1 MTSLGPAT
9 WLVAARELRQSARSK
24 GLWATAAALLL
35 GSTLAMVLP
44 EVLDDDDRPTYD
56 VALVATPSM
65 PEQARDALHVLIS
78 QTVDAV
84 DADVDITAAPD
95 AETARRQVLDDAA
108 DVAVLVDQ
116 PPQIL
121 VRAGEHDRLVGALR
135 QALATQAL
143 VDGLVDA
150 GLESD
155 EVDALLTAPPAEV
168 EELDTERESRQGAA
182 FLLSL
187 VAYMLILLLM
197 INVANGVAIE
207 KGNRISEVL
216 LAIVRPGPLLL
227 GKVLGIG
234 LVGIVLLACGAVP
247 VLVKLVVGGDLPEG
261 LGRALAGGAIWF
273 VLGAALYLLLAGALG
288 ALVERQE
295 EASSVVSPLSFVLI
309 GGYFAGGTSADSPMA
324 GVLAYVPL
332 TSPMV
337 MPSRMAIGAAS
348 PVEMVV
354 SALLSVI
361 AVVIAARFSALVY
374 RRAIVRTGRRL
385 KVREVLSGG
394 R

>member
-1 MTSLGPAT
+1 MTGSWAAT

-24 GLWATAAALLL
+24 GLWATGAALLL
-35 GSTLAMVLP
+35 GSLAAMVLP
-44 EVLDDDDRPTYD
+44 EVLADDDRPTYE
-56 VALVATPSM
+56 VAVVADRSGAGAPG
-65 PEQARDALHVLIS
+65 DALEVLID
-78 QTVDAV
+78 QTVDAI
-84 DADVDITAAPD
+84 DADVEISAAPD
-95 AETARRQVLDDAA
+95 LDAARQQVLEDDA
-108 DVAVLVDQ
+108 DVAVVVDQ
-116 PPQIL
+116 PPRIL
-121 VRAGEHDRLVGALR
+121 VRAGSHERLVGALR

-150 GLESD
+150 GLGGDDVE
-155 EVDALLTAPPAEV
+155 ALLTAPPAEV

-247 VLVKLVVGGDLPEG
+247 VVVKLVLGGDLPEG
-261 LGRALAGGAIWF
+261 LGGALAGGAVWF

-309 GGYFAGGTSADSPMA
+309 GAYFAGGTSAESPVA
-324 GVLAYVPL
+324 AVLAYVPL

-337 MPSRMAIGAAS
+337 MPSRMAVGAAS

-354 SALLSVI
+354 SALLSAI
-361 AVVIAARFSALVY
+361 AVVVAARFSAVVY

-385 KVREVLSGG
+385 KLREVLGG
-394 R
+394 